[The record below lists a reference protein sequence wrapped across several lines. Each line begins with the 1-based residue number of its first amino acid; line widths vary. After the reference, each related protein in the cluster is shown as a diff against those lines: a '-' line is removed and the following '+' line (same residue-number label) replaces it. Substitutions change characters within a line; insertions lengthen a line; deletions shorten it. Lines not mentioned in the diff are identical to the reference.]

1 MVIKSPCISVNK
13 LRNNLLLITK
23 VLQMNPRTK
32 TISKWTE
39 LPPELKKQ
47 ISTIFEQNFKE
58 QIGEKGE
65 IHTNGRIYPA
75 EILLSVGIHKKGE
88 LRFHNFEVSIDHKN
102 DKEKIVELIYLA
114 VDAIASLMVEYFE
127 NDEDIELPY
136 TWLQY
141 PFGTEKVWLQFST
154 VNPTLEAEADRLLGL
169 ATDEATILKNAE
181 AERSLDALDATED
194 EFDELVKHI
203 DMEQMQVPTMFKSK
217 KKKDDLH

>member
-1 MVIKSPCISVNK
+1 
-13 LRNNLLLITK
+13 
-23 VLQMNPRTK
+23 MNPRTK

-65 IHTNGRIYPA
+65 IHTNGRIYPS

-169 ATDEATILKNAE
+169 ATDAETILKNAE

-194 EFDELVKHI
+194 
-203 DMEQMQVPTMFKSK
+203 
-217 KKKDDLH
+217 